1 MPFRLLSGSGA
12 PFPSTLT
19 NLMVEIA
26 GARQP
31 QEEGEDDRKMSGYF
45 AVLLDSDNEDGPST
59 QNKDAKAKG
68 KKDVAPAGR
77 NDSFEIFRLKLC

>member
-1 MPFRLLSGSGA
+1 
-12 PFPSTLT
+12 
-19 NLMVEIA
+19 MVEIA

-31 QEEGEDDRKMSGYF
+31 QVEGEDHRKMSGYF

-68 KKDVAPAGR
+68 KKDVAPAGIFM
-77 NDSFEIFRLKLC
+77 NDYYEKDFYVETMLNIANISE

>member
-1 MPFRLLSGSGA
+1 MCRSGSSLWFRV
-12 PFPSTLT
+12 FPSTLT

-26 GARQP
+26 GTRQP
-31 QEEGEDDRKMSGYF
+31 QEVGEDHRKMSGYF

-77 NDSFEIFRLKLC
+77 NDSFQKDF